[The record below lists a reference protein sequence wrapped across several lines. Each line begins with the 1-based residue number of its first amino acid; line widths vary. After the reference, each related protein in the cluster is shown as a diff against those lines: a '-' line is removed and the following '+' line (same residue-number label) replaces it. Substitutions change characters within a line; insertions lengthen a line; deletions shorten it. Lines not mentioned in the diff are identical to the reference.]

1 MIESQIKTLQDQ
13 IDGLLVDRGR
23 IIDNLLDLRLD
34 AADRADFVGKIDE
47 VLRDVP
53 GLTVVESQWWTETLD
68 ELLDI
73 AAKVPAAK

>member
-68 ELLDI
+68 ELLDM